1 MSYLDLPNIDYRLHI
16 PIALSTPS
24 IARRDCKSSLSRA
37 SSLNRGCEPF
47 YLSPKLFNLKCFV
60 RLGSGTVHEGELFLS

>member
-24 IARRDCKSSLSRA
+24 IAMHRRDCNGAVSGGPSA
-37 SSLNRGCEPF
+37 
-47 YLSPKLFNLKCFV
+47 
-60 RLGSGTVHEGELFLS
+60 LGAISC